1 MTEPAGAPT
10 PEALRAALAH
20 SPHLSRLSGEDL
32 AALAEALEL
41 LEVPAGEVL
50 VREGAPGGELY
61 FVLSGEVRVR
71 RRDLALRPIGPGG
84 QFGALALLTG
94 RPRSVTASAATRLL
108 LARLRP
114 ERWRDLVAQRPA
126 AALALTTDVLVHV
139 RDELVEVTEEVG
151 HLTRGRT
158 LPRAREVAVR
168 MKGVERRVATGTPLY
183 QLLPREEGGSL
194 VVAGLLNQKPVSL
207 STPLVGDAAIAPV
220 TVADSDGRQVW
231 ARSIGLLALEAAQEV
246 APELKVRLGPSRGP
260 HQLVEVDPPPGA
272 AVPNLTEL
280 AGRMSAAME
289 SLVAEDV
296 PFRQE
301 LWAVEEAQSYFQER
315 GWDDAARLL
324 ATLRQAT
331 VPLISCGQVYALG
344 MGIFLPSSGA
354 LRGFALTARGGSLVL
369 DYGRH
374 DPRAD
379 RSPPLALEAEGGMAA
394 AHLAWLAGMGVT
406 SVGAFNELCV
416 SGGVAQ
422 LIRVAEGFHEKR
434 IGAVADAIAALRDRV
449 RIIAIAGPSSSG
461 KTTFIKRL
469 STQLEIDGLRPVGLS
484 LDDYYVDRER
494 NVRDENGQYD
504 FEALEAIDLPLLQD
518 HVRRLLA
525 GETVATARYDFLTGK
540 SAPEAGPHIRLGRG
554 NVLMLE
560 GIHGLN
566 PQLLAGIPAPGEVYR
581 IFIHPMTTLPFDRLL
596 RASATDLRLLRRIVR
611 DRHRRGYK
619 AEDNILRWPSVERGE
634 RRHIFPFLGE
644 ADAVFDTSL
653 VYEPS
658 VLKVYAERYLLEVP
672 RSSPAF
678 GTAWRLRLLIDRFVS
693 IYPEHVPPTSILREF
708 IGGSGFEY

>member
-1 MTEPAGAPT
+1 MAPS
-10 PEALRAALAH
+10 RLAPPDLSVVLAS
-20 SPHLSRLSGEDL
+20 SPHLARLPPEDQQWL
-32 AALAEALEL
+32 AAS
-41 LEVPAGEVL
+41 VEVL
-50 VREGAPGGELY
+50 SLPEGAVVVREGDAGGDMF

-71 RRDLALRPIGPGG
+71 RGDLPLRPIGPGG
-84 QFGALALLTG
+84 NFGALGLLTL
-94 RPRSVTASAATRLL
+94 RPRSVTATASTPLV

-114 ERWRDLVAQRPA
+114 ERWRELSAAHPA
-126 AALALTTDVLVHV
+126 LALALTTDVLIHV
-139 RDELVEVTEEVG
+139 RDELIEVTEQVG
-151 HLTRGRT
+151 LLTRGRT
-158 LPRAREVAVR
+158 LPRAREVTVR
-168 MKGVERRVATGTPLY
+168 LPGEGRKVSTGTSLLE
-183 QLLPREEGGSL
+183 LLPREEGGSL

-207 STPLVGDAAIAPV
+207 STQLVGDAAVAPL
-220 TVADSDGRQVW
+220 TVANSEGRQVW
-231 ARSIGLLALEAAQEV
+231 ARSIGLLMLEAAHLV
-246 APELKVRLGPSRGP
+246 APELPVRLGPSRGS
-260 HQLVEVDPPPGA
+260 HQLVEIGAPPTLA
-272 AVPNLTEL
+272 APSLEGL
-280 AGRMSAAME
+280 AERLGEAMDR
-289 SLVAEDV
+289 LVAQDA

-315 GWDDAARLL
+315 GWDDAARLI
-324 ATLRQAT
+324 ATRRQAT
-331 VPLISCGQVYALG
+331 VPLVTCGETYALG
-344 MGIFLPSSGA
+344 MGIFMPSTGA
-354 LRGFALTARGGSLVL
+354 LRGYRIFAHGGSLIL

-379 RSPPLALEAEGGMAA
+379 GAAPFALEAEGGMAA
-394 AHLAWLAGMGVT
+394 AHLAWLSGMGVT
-406 SVGAFNELCV
+406 SVGAFNDLCV

-434 IGAVADAIAALRDRV
+434 IGAVADAIAARRDKV

-494 NVRDENGQYD
+494 NVRDENGAYD
-504 FEALEAIDLPLLQD
+504 FEALEAIDLALLQD
-518 HVRRLLA
+518 HVGRLLA
-525 GETVATARYDFLTGK
+525 GGTVATARYDFLTGK
-540 SAPEAGPHIRLGRG
+540 SRPEAGPAIRLGPG
-554 NVLMLE
+554 EVLMLE

-566 PQLLAGIPAPGEVYR
+566 PRLLAGIPAPGEVYR

-596 RASATDLRLLRRIVR
+596 RVSATDLRLLRRIVR

-619 AEDNILRWPSVERGE
+619 AEENILRWASVERGE
-634 RRHIFPFLGE
+634 RRHIFPFLSE

-678 GTAWRLRLLIDRFVS
+678 GTAWRLRLLIDLFVS
-693 IYPEHVPPTSILREF
+693 IYPDHVPPTSILREF